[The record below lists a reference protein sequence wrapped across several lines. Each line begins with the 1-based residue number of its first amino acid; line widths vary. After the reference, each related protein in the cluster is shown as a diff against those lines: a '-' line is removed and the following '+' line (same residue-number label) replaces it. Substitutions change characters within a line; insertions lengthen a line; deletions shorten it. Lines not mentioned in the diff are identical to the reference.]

1 MPRNHRQIFAHA
13 IKCAVLKISFIGNS
27 DTRLVEA
34 LKAKGPAIVRV
45 LMSKVNELMIQLQSY
60 IVSQKLSGQAL
71 KRQTGV
77 LAGSIRYVPA
87 TLEGTSIVGAV
98 EGGGGGAWYGA
109 LYEDVSAGGTGGVSH
124 SWTITA
130 TKARALSFLVDGK
143 RLYRHSVTHPAL
155 MARPYMTPSLEEN
168 AGEIETQLRA
178 ALDAELNKS

>member
-1 MPRNHRQIFAHA
+1 M
-13 IKCAVLKISFIGNS
+13 LKISFIGNS

-34 LKAKGPAIVRV
+34 LKAKGPAIISV
-45 LMSKVNELMIQLQSY
+45 LMSKVNQLMLQLSGY
-60 IVSQKLSGQAL
+60 IVSLTLQGQVL
-71 KRQTGV
+71 HHRPGV
-77 LAGSIRYVPA
+77 LAGSIRTIPA
-87 TLEGTSIVGAV
+87 TLEGTTLVGAV
-98 EGGGGGAWYGA
+98 AGAGGGAWYGA
-109 LYEDVSAGGTGGVSH
+109 LYETEEAGGTGGVSH

>member
-1 MPRNHRQIFAHA
+1 MWLTDTPGCCSAENFLHRQLRHA
-13 IKCAVLKISFIGNS
+13 PGRSAQGQRARDSA
-27 DTRLVEA
+27 RPHE
-34 LKAKGPAIVRV
+34 
-45 LMSKVNELMIQLQSY
+45 QSLRIDDSTSEY

-98 EGGGGGAWYGA
+98 EGAGGPAWYGT

-143 RLYRHSVTHPAL
+143 RLYRRNVTHPAL
-155 MARPYMTPSLEEN
+155 SARPYMTPSLEEN
-168 AGEIETQLRA
+168 ADEIETQLRG
-178 ALDAELNKS
+178 ALDAELNKP

>member
-1 MPRNHRQIFAHA
+1 M
-13 IKCAVLKISFIGNS
+13 LKISFIGNS

-34 LKAKGPAIVRV
+34 LKAKGPAIISV
-45 LMSKVNELMIQLQSY
+45 LMSKVNQLMLQLSGY
-60 IVSQKLSGQAL
+60 IVSQKLQGQVL
-71 KRQTGV
+71 HHRTGV
-77 LAGSIRYVPA
+77 LAGSIRTIPA

-143 RLYRHSVTHPAL
+143 RLYRRSVTHPAL
-155 MARPYMTPSLEEN
+155 SARPYMTPSLEEN
-168 AGEIETQLRA
+168 AGEIEAQLRA
-178 ALDAELNKS
+178 ALDAELNKP

>member
-1 MPRNHRQIFAHA
+1 
-13 IKCAVLKISFIGNS
+13 VLKISFIANS

-98 EGGGGGAWYGA
+98 EGAGGPAWYGT

-143 RLYRHSVTHPAL
+143 RLYRRNVTHPAL
-155 MARPYMTPSLEEN
+155 SARPYMTPSLEEN
-168 AGEIETQLRA
+168 AAEIETQLRG
-178 ALDAELNKS
+178 ALDAELNKP

>member
-1 MPRNHRQIFAHA
+1 M
-13 IKCAVLKISFIGNS
+13 LKISFIANS

-98 EGGGGGAWYGA
+98 EGAGGPAWYGT

-143 RLYRHSVTHPAL
+143 RLYRRNVTHPAL
-155 MARPYMTPSLEEN
+155 SARPYMTPSLEEN
-168 AGEIETQLRA
+168 AAEIETQLRG
-178 ALDAELNKS
+178 ALDAELNKP